1 MDFPFWCLHFICA
14 FFQCQRHF
22 QNPLVY
28 GLLNKSFRTN
38 YLKLLHCTCCRSQ
51 AVLVP
56 LAMRERAAVMGTEP
70 RPLHVVQ
77 SNANLICY
85 WSLQSRTCSYM
96 SHILSLR
103 GNLAWDFWGISF
115 WSKVFLEGFVA
126 RMRGF
131 DFCPH
136 LIIRSTIGYKT
147 TLYGTFVAAQQQN
160 KLLYN
165 FQFVLMLVCF
175 SA

>member
-1 MDFPFWCLHFICA
+1 M
-14 FFQCQRHF
+14 
-22 QNPLVY
+22 
-28 GLLNKSFRTN
+28 
-38 YLKLLHCTCCRSQ
+38 LHCTCCRSQ

-136 LIIRSTIGYKT
+136 LIIRSTPSLPTPPPPPTPTPKT
-147 TLYGTFVAAQQQN
+147 PGPTARNSTHLGRQRATSKKSIN
-160 KLLYN
+160 RSEEN
-165 FQFVLMLVCF
+165 
-175 SA
+175 